1 MLTQIKRHLNKLP
14 FLNSIIK
21 KIHFVLFY
29 KRNFQS
35 SQYWK
40 LRYQKWWNSG
50 FWSYGQLA
58 QFKAKIINGF
68 IINNNIRSVIEFG
81 CGDGN
86 NLKYFQIPKYI
97 GLDISENAISLCRNL
112 FVHDIT
118 KSFFLYNPNAFFDR
132 HSIFR
137 AQCSISLDVIYH
149 LVEDEVF
156 EKYMFDLFSASYEFV
171 IIYSS
176 NDESMN
182 FGPAQHIK
190 HRNFTGWI
198 LKNMPQW
205 LLQEEIKNTYP
216 LRYNQSEE
224 SFSDFYVFK
233 FFPDKN

>member
-1 MLTQIKRHLNKLP
+1 
-14 FLNSIIK
+14 
-21 KIHFVLFY
+21 
-29 KRNFQS
+29 
-35 SQYWK
+35 
-40 LRYQKWWNSG
+40 
-50 FWSYGQLA
+50 
-58 QFKAKIINGF
+58 
-68 IINNNIRSVIEFG
+68 
-81 CGDGN
+81 
-86 NLKYFQIPKYI
+86 
-97 GLDISENAISLCRNL
+97 
-112 FVHDIT
+112 
-118 KSFFLYNPNAFFDR
+118 
-132 HSIFR
+132 
-137 AQCSISLDVIYH
+137 LDVIYH